1 MPQTIKK
8 RPNTDR
14 IAYIPFGGMGSGMAV
29 FFTHPLDLIKVHKQ
43 ILGIKINT
51 FSYGVKVAKSS
62 GGPLSLYSG
71 LTASLGRQMTYS
83 LSRFAAYDYFKA
95 KTTNNQRNLTNFEK
109 FYIAF
114 GAGIVGGI
122 IGTPCDCINVRMQID
137 SAYEAN
143 NPLRRNYNHVFDGL
157 KRIYVEEGFVTM
169 MSGYQFATLR
179 AGLMTVGQIAMYDFF
194 KENAM
199 FYGASD
205 NLITHFACASGA
217 GFCGCLYTMPLDV
230 MKSKYQG
237 AKKGFYNGVG
247 DCFVKTLKEG
257 GVRTFFRGF
266 GPAAIRITPHTI
278 LTWIFKEQLRLNF
291 GYFPEEG

>member
-1 MPQTIKK
+1 MNK

-43 ILGIKINT
+43 IIGVRTNT
-51 FSYGVKVAKSS
+51 FSYGAQVARNT
-62 GGPLSLYSG
+62 GPLSLYSG

-95 KTTNNQRNLTNFEK
+95 KKTDNKRNLTNFEK

-114 GAGIVGGI
+114 GAGIVGGV

-137 SAYEAN
+137 SAYEAG
-143 NPLRRNYNHVFDGL
+143 NPMRRNYNHVFDGL
-157 KRIYVEEGFVTM
+157 RRIFAEEGFAAM

-199 FYGASD
+199 YYGMRD
-205 NLITHFACASGA
+205 NLATHFACASGA
-217 GFCGCLYTMPLDV
+217 GLCGCLYTMPLDV

-237 AKKGFYNGVG
+237 SKPGTYSGVV
-247 DCFVKTLKEG
+247 DCFVKTLREG
-257 GVRTFFRGF
+257 GIRTFFRGF

-291 GYFPEEG
+291 GYFPEEK